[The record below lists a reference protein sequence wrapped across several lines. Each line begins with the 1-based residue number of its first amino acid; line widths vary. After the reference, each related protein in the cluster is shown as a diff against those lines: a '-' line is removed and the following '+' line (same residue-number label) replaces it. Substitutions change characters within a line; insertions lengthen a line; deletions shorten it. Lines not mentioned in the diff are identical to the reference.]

1 MVAQLPAEAI
11 TFFKE
16 LFSADFIMGNF
27 VHAMR
32 TTYLFSIIL
41 VLVGAALCLAVSGRI
56 KKKGLAGE

>member
-1 MVAQLPAEAI
+1 
-11 TFFKE
+11 
-16 LFSADFIMGNF
+16 MGNF